1 MLHLLTAG
9 NQILAQA
16 AAPGPMEQL
25 ISMVVPLGII
35 FFIFYVLI
43 WRPQSKQRSEHEA
56 VLSALKV
63 DDEVVTNGG
72 ILGRIKSIDDSIVTL
87 EISKGTKMQ
96 VLRRNILGK
105 QAGVVG
111 GAKEDDKKEDK
122 D

>member
-1 MLHLLTAG
+1 
-9 NQILAQA
+9 
-16 AAPGPMEQL
+16 
-25 ISMVVPLGII
+25 MVVPLGII

-72 ILGRIKSIDDSIVTL
+72 ILGRIKSIDDTVVTL

-111 GAKEDDKKEDK
+111 GAKDDKKEDK